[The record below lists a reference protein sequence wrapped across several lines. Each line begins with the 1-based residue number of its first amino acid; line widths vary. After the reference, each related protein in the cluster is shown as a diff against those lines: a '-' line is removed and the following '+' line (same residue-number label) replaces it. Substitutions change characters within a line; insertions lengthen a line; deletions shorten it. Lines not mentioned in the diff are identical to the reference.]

1 MAIDNRILDDLA
13 KVASGAL
20 SGISGVKQEVEGRL
34 RQQFDAFARDVQGV
48 FTSAAEDTLRD
59 PGADAAA
66 HRAAKEFLIFA
77 SGGNY
82 YEDQLDAMEK
92 AALQGHDR

>member
-34 RQQFDAFARDVQGV
+34 RQQFERILAGMDLVRREEFEAVKAMAAKARSEQEDLAARLAELESRLK
-48 FTSAAEDTLRD
+48 SAA
-59 PGADAAA
+59 
-66 HRAAKEFLIFA
+66 KK
-77 SGGNY
+77 GG
-82 YEDQLDAMEK
+82 
-92 AALQGHDR
+92 